1 MNLQSI
7 TSSAPILVCLA
18 LFVLGVSTIF
28 MRRHAVWSLVG
39 QLVAL
44 KAMAALAFLLSQ
56 YPLAGGGDLAVIS
69 LVAVGLV
76 PMVGFVGVLI
86 LHRCG
91 RFGGTLDYDEED
103 SLRN

>member
-1 MNLQSI
+1 MNFSGWMN
-7 TSSAPILVCLA
+7 SVPIVLA
-18 LFVLGVSTIF
+18 AAVFVLGVSTIF
-28 MRRHAVWSLVG
+28 MRRKAVWSLIG
-39 QLVAL
+39 QVTAL
-44 KAMAALAFLLSQ
+44 KAVAATALLLSQ
-56 YPLAGGGDLAVIS
+56 YKLAGAGDLAMIS

-76 PMVGFVGVLI
+76 PMAGLAGLVV

>member
-1 MNLQSI
+1 MNLESI
-7 TSSAPILVCLA
+7 ANSAPILVCLA

-76 PMVGFVGVLI
+76 PMVGFVGVLV

>member
-1 MNLQSI
+1 MNFADL
-7 TSSAPILVCLA
+7 ANNAHILLCLA
-18 LFVLGVSTIF
+18 IFVLGVSTIF
-28 MRRHAVWSLVG
+28 MRRHGVWSLIG

-56 YPLAGGGDLAVIS
+56 FPLAGAADLAVIS

-76 PMVGFVGVLI
+76 PLVGFVGLLI

-91 RFGGTLDYDEED
+91 RFNGSLDYDVED

>member
-1 MNLQSI
+1 MNFQDI
-7 TSSAPILVCLA
+7 ANNAPILICLA

-39 QLVAL
+39 QLVAI

-56 YPLAGGGDLAVIS
+56 FPLAGGGDLAVIS

-91 RFGGTLDYDEED
+91 RFNGSLDYDEED